1 VGRQAREADDKPHRI
16 AGLASRRWAS
26 R

>member
-16 AGLASRRWAS
+16 AGLVARRWAS